1 MKYAHPQWG
10 GPALSVPVKTHMRE
24 QAVTFL

>member
-1 MKYAHPQWG
+1 MKYARFQWG